1 MNVYKELNYTVFKL
15 NERFKN
21 IESFIKENKKFNFDD
36 EFLKELKE
44 CLKSIF
50 VYFKEDGCANYIGSK
65 AFKKNIFL
73 IDISYLLN
81 EIEKVFYKE
90 DIEGIYKAFENF
102 EKSVYKGYLYAYLD
116 ELELIIDFQIS
127 DLFRSKELLIYEE
140 LEHFHLKYLLDFI
153 KSLKSGKEF
162 NFLSNEECNV
172 GKILKNKDINLKN
185 RDLIYKT
192 HKNFHLLLEL
202 IYKLFREENYLKTY
216 YTLKELESISYYLRI
231 LIDKEINNILKEEN
245 KRDPLTN
252 LLNKRALNC
261 IYKKLLDLSSVDNF
275 KISFL
280 MIDIDHFKKI
290 NDTYGHLAGDT
301 ILKEFAKALKN
312 NLRKSDYIFRYGG
325 EEFLVILPYTNKAQA
340 CKIANHIKEVLK
352 DLSFYVE
359 GKIIKTTVSIGV
371 YEPSEKESLEDIIRK
386 TDEKLYQAKKE
397 GRDKAV
403 C

>member
-1 MNVYKELNYTVFKL
+1 MNVYKKLNYTVFKL
-15 NERFKN
+15 NEKFKD
-21 IESFIKENKKFNFDD
+21 IENFITENKKFNFDE

-44 CLKSIF
+44 CLKGIF
-50 VYFKEDGCANYIGSK
+50 IYFKEKGCEEHIGSQ

-73 IDISYLLN
+73 VDILDLLN

-90 DIEGIYKAFENF
+90 DIEGIYKAFEDF
-102 EKSVYKGYLYAYLD
+102 EKNVCKGYLYAYLD
-116 ELELIIDFQIS
+116 ELESKIDFQINS
-127 DLFRSKELLIYEE
+127 LFRSKELLTYEE
-140 LEHFHLKYLLDFI
+140 VEHYHLKYLLDFI
-153 KSLKSGKEF
+153 KSLKSGKDF
-162 NFLSNEECNV
+162 NFLSYEECAI
-172 GKILKNKDINLKN
+172 GKIIENKNINLKN
-185 RDLIYKT
+185 RELILQT

-202 IYKLFREENYLKTY
+202 SYKLFREENYSKTY

-231 LIDKEINNILKEEN
+231 LIEKEINNILKEEN

-252 LLNKRALNC
+252 LLNKRALNS
-261 IYKKLLDLSSVDNF
+261 IYTKLLDLSLVDDF

-290 NDTYGHLAGDT
+290 NDTYGHLVGDHV
-301 ILKEFAKALKN
+301 LKEFAKALKN

-340 CKIANHIKEVLK
+340 CKIASHIKEVVK

-359 GKIIKTTVSIGV
+359 DKIIKITVSIGV
-371 YEPSEKESLEDIIRK
+371 YETSKEEPLEDAIHK
-386 TDEKLYQAKKE
+386 ADEKLYKAKKE
-397 GRDKAV
+397 GRDKVV